1 MRESTIQ
8 WKKWAEDLNRY
19 FSKEDIKLDKRH
31 MKRCST
37 LVIIREMKIKI
48 TMRYH
53 LIPISVAIIKKSTN
67 NTGDGVE
74 KRESSYTVD
83 GNVNWRTYCGED

>member
-1 MRESTIQ
+1 MTFKVKSMRESTIQ

-53 LIPISVAIIKKSTN
+53 LIPVKMAIIKKSTN
-67 NTGDGVE
+67 N
-74 KRESSYTVD
+74 
-83 GNVNWRTYCGED
+83 NAGEGGERMLPGT